1 MAASNPPSR
10 SMPCVHAAFEQIRS
24 LDFTRTP
31 PLQDYPTTSSIP
43 RTSPERLDAATAKL
57 DHDQSTIL
65 PSSSPTAAPYLA
77 AADDTVLYLAY
88 GSNLCAQTFLGQRG
102 IRPLSAVNV
111 SVPTLRLTFDLPGIA
126 YKEPCFANVAPRKIS
141 TPPKLP
147 PGLPDPPEIPQPPPG
162 YTFPPHL
169 VADDDGDVTRR
180 TAHGDPQWNNG
191 LIGVVYEVTPD
202 DYATI
207 VRTEGG
213 GASYKDILVPCIA
226 IPSRPPGV
234 PERPPVP
241 GLPKPFWAHTL
252 YAPRI
257 PKIPGDDDGDDKKPD
272 RKVFE
277 NGDDGDGGDD
287 DGDDGDCQSPID
299 KLKDWWKK
307 LLLSPIR
314 PDPEYAQPS
323 ARYLQLIVD
332 GAAEHDLPVE
342 YQRWLSSLQPYTIT
356 SRLQSLGQFL
366 FLAFITPVMLLYFAL
381 GSFLADENGQTPVWF
396 GLMMETYFHLV
407 WGGYDRCFKPV
418 FGDGERTVKEDDDS
432 EGMRRRFG
440 MRNRSWR
447 ESSID
452 EEKASL
458 FSG

>member
-1 MAASNPPSR
+1 M
-10 SMPCVHAAFEQIRS
+10 
-24 LDFTRTP
+24 
-31 PLQDYPTTSSIP
+31 
-43 RTSPERLDAATAKL
+43 
-57 DHDQSTIL
+57 
-65 PSSSPTAAPYLA
+65 
-77 AADDTVLYLAY
+77 
-88 GSNLCAQTFLGQRG
+88 
-102 IRPLSAVNV
+102 NV

-126 YKEPCFANVAPRKIS
+126 YKEPCFANVAPRKIPA
-141 TPPKLP
+141 PPKLP

-162 YTFPPHL
+162 YGFPPRA
-169 VADDDGDVTRR
+169 VSSRRRRNDDDDTLAGG

-191 LIGVVYEVTPD
+191 LIGVVYEVTAE

-257 PKIPGDDDGDDKKPD
+257 PTQPGDDDGDDQPD
-272 RKVFE
+272 RKVFGNE
-277 NGDDGDGGDD
+277 DDDDDD
-287 DGDDGDCQSPID
+287 DGDDGDCESPID
-299 KLKDWWKK
+299 KVKDWWKK

-323 ARYLQLIVD
+323 ARYLKLIVD

-342 YQRWLSSLQPYTIT
+342 YQRWLGSLQPYTIT
-356 SRLQSLGQFL
+356 SRLQALGQFL
-366 FLAFITPVMLLYFAL
+366 FLAFVTPVMLLYFAL
-381 GSFLADENGQTPVWF
+381 GNFLADENGQTPVWF
-396 GLMMETYFHLV
+396 ALTMETYFHLS
-407 WGGYDRCFKPV
+407 WGAYDGWFKPI
-418 FGDGERTVKEDDDS
+418 FGDGERTIDEDDGEDAKRWS
-432 EGMRRRFG
+432 G
-440 MRNRSWR
+440 MRNRSWKTK
-447 ESSID
+447 ESSTD

-458 FSG
+458 LISW